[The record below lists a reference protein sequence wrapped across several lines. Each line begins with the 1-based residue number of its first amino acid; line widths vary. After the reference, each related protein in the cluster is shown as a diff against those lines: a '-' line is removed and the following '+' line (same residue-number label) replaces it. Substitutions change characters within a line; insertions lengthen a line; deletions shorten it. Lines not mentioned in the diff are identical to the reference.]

1 MNWICKICKFETPR
15 KTDLLKHY
23 RLRHGHGGEFLPC
36 LYWEC
41 CCSFKTWGSL
51 RTHLSRNHSTRA
63 LVTRSEILSF
73 KCPCCSLNS
82 ISTERGY
89 FEHISHHLKK
99 QETVPCVFENC
110 SFKTNIYGTYASHRS
125 RKHSLDVFK
134 PELLQRYVNPLNAGD
149 DPIVEEDTQEA
160 VSDLIDEEIGELPE
174 LIEKNLAHLLLKLE
188 CIFNVPQMCVNEL
201 VEELHFVSSSAS
213 GPILK
218 EILQSCIKKHNCDID
233 DLVISEM
240 VTDLCECNPITL
252 ALRSNGPFSTSHKR
266 RVYFK
271 EHFSMVEPIEYLH
284 SAREQRSF
292 QYIPILKSLL
302 EVLKVKEIHDFLT
315 HNCETDGRS
324 ETQYK
329 SFRDGTNFKNNELLS
344 ENNPA
349 ISLILYV
356 DDFEVCN
363 PLGTS
368 RKKHK
373 VTAVYWVLANVPPL
387 LRSSLTSIYLA
398 ILCKAEDLKRFGYS
412 AVLQPLLKD
421 LASLEEEGLYIPSL
435 GINVKGTV
443 YCVVADNL
451 GAHSIGGFVESFS
464 STHVC
469 RFCLGEKSQFQ
480 VTKLSTVNLTVLRE
494 DLKKALETKLPD
506 APMSQLPKLRI
517 ILQDHDIRKLDL
529 PHGIPG
535 TVAELESIVKETFEL
550 NGNFTLHYKDAGF
563 GDEYFSLTSTS
574 ELQDKDTI
582 KVIHVVEPPTYTLT
596 FTDLDSTIENETS
609 IHTSDHPSVTSIS
622 PNSSCST
629 GSADTVILSSP
640 EHTTR
645 RSQCWPTEF
654 PIPRFAYDTELVL
667 ASRNEAFKKDG
678 IYLVFTSIL
687 QDILE
692 KVAETVFQYVA
703 YPTNAQLSDVAL
715 ALVQKHPSLKEPG
728 SYNGCYGWL
737 QRLKYKMGNYRSKL
751 RGLGC
756 PEVDVNS
763 IRKKRAHDRAPAKNI
778 KKPRRAEVN
787 YLPPHPQ
794 GETEGSLENERLN
807 LFDEVNKRDN
817 HQIITEK
824 MAKTFSIRRQEIVNE
839 APAVSDL
846 IGRWP
851 ALFDAAQ
858 INEEF
863 KRISTINLEPTF
875 MAKLDQYSPKIMA
888 LVSSKGG
895 AAKIN
900 IQRIKN
906 MLLEDDSVEMRR
918 EVAIRALIVFLK
930 EKEEDLFKEDD
941 GDITNDLMKIVI
953 ARSATPSSANIV
965 IEGTEVLAYLN
976 VPRACA
982 LLMGLIYSLNL
993 SYPRELRHT
1002 FEVFQK
1008 IFLELDGL
1016 KASPR
1021 VMSLKNKLLC

>member
-1 MNWICKICKFETPR
+1 MELMPLTGAGN
-15 KTDLLKHY
+15 
-23 RLRHGHGGEFLPC
+23 
-36 LYWEC
+36 
-41 CCSFKTWGSL
+41 
-51 RTHLSRNHSTRA
+51 THWTSS
-63 LVTRSEILSF
+63 
-73 KCPCCSLNS
+73 SLNCC
-82 ISTERGY
+82 R
-89 FEHISHHLKK
+89 
-99 QETVPCVFENC
+99 
-110 SFKTNIYGTYASHRS
+110 
-125 RKHSLDVFK
+125 
-134 PELLQRYVNPLNAGD
+134 
-149 DPIVEEDTQEA
+149 
-160 VSDLIDEEIGELPE
+160 
-174 LIEKNLAHLLLKLE
+174 
-188 CIFNVPQMCVNEL
+188 
-201 VEELHFVSSSAS
+201 
-213 GPILK
+213 
-218 EILQSCIKKHNCDID
+218 
-233 DLVISEM
+233 
-240 VTDLCECNPITL
+240 
-252 ALRSNGPFSTSHKR
+252 
-266 RVYFK
+266 
-271 EHFSMVEPIEYLH
+271 
-284 SAREQRSF
+284 
-292 QYIPILKSLL
+292 
-302 EVLKVKEIHDFLT
+302 
-315 HNCETDGRS
+315 
-324 ETQYK
+324 
-329 SFRDGTNFKNNELLS
+329 
-344 ENNPA
+344 
-349 ISLILYV
+349 
-356 DDFEVCN
+356 
-363 PLGTS
+363 
-368 RKKHK
+368 
-373 VTAVYWVLANVPPL
+373 
-387 LRSSLTSIYLA
+387 
-398 ILCKAEDLKRFGYS
+398 
-412 AVLQPLLKD
+412 
-421 LASLEEEGLYIPSL
+421 
-435 GINVKGTV
+435 
-443 YCVVADNL
+443 DNL

-469 RFCLGEKSQFQ
+469 RFCLGEKSQFQVSEVRTGAFCPRTIQEHKVHIQTAQGNTNQSHCCGVKRQCPLTEKLKHFDVLCGYPPDLLHDLFEGIVPLELALCLNAFIKERYFTFNELNQLIKEFPYRWADKTDAPQPVPLSYATRKSVGGNAHENWALLRLLPLIVGERIPESDPKWLVLLNLKDIVELVIASVHTDSTICYLDSKISEHRHRFLAAFPQQTLIPKHHFLEHYPQLIKAFGPLVSLWTMRFEAKHSFFKRVVRHTHSFRNILLSLAVKHQLMLAYHLHSSKIVQSSLQ